1 MAVYPLNTAGVV
13 PSAGDFA
20 PEDSMCWELI
30 CGSKLQS
37 DVSPATLY
45 HCASTYPHLM
55 GRPQVGCTPV
65 PTVEVIKASYEDSP
79 LPEVPNAL
87 VRAMRP
93 SPDKVCIEPATGD
106 AVGSGAGSGAGIA
119 GGLAGIPGWVWVAGI
134 AALVMMS
141 GKGNG

>member
-20 PEDSMCWELI
+20 PEDSVCWELI

-37 DVSPATLY
+37 DVSLATLY

-55 GRPQVGCTPV
+55 GRPQVGCTPT

-93 SPDKVCIEPATGD
+93 SPDKVCIEPETGD
-106 AVGSGAGSGAGIA
+106 AARDGARDAAGDA
-119 GGLAGIPGWVWVAGI
+119 AGIPGWVWIVGI